1 MRTGPRT
8 AGLPP
13 PGGGAC
19 NLFFGVFPPHAAR
32 EAMAAEVARLRER
45 APVRGRWSD
54 PRRYHITVQFLGR
67 VALAPSVGLDTPPL
81 AAMCAAARQ
90 VCVPAF
96 DFCLDTT
103 GAFGRSRVGWLGCT
117 HPPAGLHELWRQLGN
132 ALDAQGVPRDAAPA
146 WVPHVTVLRDAR
158 AGWPVQPIAPIPWRV
173 SELVLARSNPGR
185 PDAYEP
191 LHAWPLASGD
201 CAQ

>member
-13 PGGGAC
+13 SPDAGAC

-54 PRRYHITVQFLGR
+54 PRRYHVTVQFLGR
-67 VALAPSVGLDTPPL
+67 VASGACVSLETAPL

-90 VCVPAF
+90 VRVPAF
-96 DFCLDTT
+96 DLCLDTT
-103 GAFGRSRVGWLGCT
+103 GVFGRSRVGWLGCT
-117 HPPAGLHELWRQLGN
+117 HPPAGLHELWRQLGD
-132 ALDAQGVPRDAAPA
+132 ALDAQGVARDAARS
-146 WVPHVTVLRDAR
+146 WVPHVTVLREARDA
-158 AGWPVQPIAPIPWRV
+158 WPVQPIEPICWRV

-185 PDAYEP
+185 PGAYEP
-191 LHAWPLASGD
+191 LQAWPLA
-201 CAQ
+201 